1 MPSADARGRQMH
13 LQVGR
18 YGSPGRPRM
27 TTSTGHSPRHLDA
40 GDLRALVDSAQR
52 LAGLRAPDVL
62 SARAADRVRHMLDGP
77 LVCVTT
83 LEDRALVVRA
93 ATGSRTPEV
102 AALRIPVGRG
112 IGGWAVEQEAV
123 ISVADYGREAA
134 TRDFVGVMVD
144 AEGIRGAAGRAA
156 VRLPGAR
163 SARCSPGAAA
173 LARSATAR
181 WACSWRPRDSS
192 GRCWRPR
199 STASGAP
206 RPRASRSAG
215 AWRTELH
222 DRVVPRL
229 FAIGAAAQ
237 GALPSVAADAE
248 AAGRAIRELLRALGP
263 VPAER
268 ELPLAVRA
276 AIAAAGV
283 RAELVVLGAAV
294 AVDEPVLHV
303 LCAVAGEALLNAAK
317 HADGATVLVTLAYGA
332 DDVELVVQDDGPGL
346 PAELVASG
354 DGLRRGLVGWEA
366 GARVDTAR
374 SGRRFG
380 LASLGRRVAALA
392 GELRVGPNEDGG
404 VTVRATVPLREAAPC
419 RP

>member
-1 MPSADARGRQMH
+1 
-13 LQVGR
+13 
-18 YGSPGRPRM
+18 M

-93 ATGSRTPEV
+93 ATGSRTPQV

-144 AEGIRGAAGRAA
+144 AEGIRGAAGVPLYASGRPIGALFA
-156 VRLPGAR
+156 GRRRPGTLGDREVGVLVETAGFLG
-163 SARCSPGAAA
+163 PMLAAA
-173 LARSATAR
+173 LDGERRAETAR
-181 WACSWRPRDSS
+181 LEERRRLA
-192 GRCWRPR
+192 
-199 STASGAP
+199 
-206 RPRASRSAG
+206 
-215 AWRTELH
+215 TELH

-283 RAELVVLGAAV
+283 RAELFVLGAPV

-317 HADGATVLVTLAYGA
+317 HANGATVLVTLAYGA
-332 DDVELVVQDDGPGL
+332 DDLELVVQDDGPGL

-354 DGLRRGLVGWEA
+354 DGLRRGLVAWEA
-366 GARVDTAR
+366 GARVDTTR